1 MLENNYFNLLLG
13 VPDTNFAKLIEGAI
27 ETGSIYDEI
36 NQRIEKDL
44 DIKGLLKKQER
55 KLDREYIEKQTGVLS
70 EEFEEPV
77 NNNYTPDKLD
87 IGRPRITAEEVLI
100 FICLRGYLN
109 SVTDQEA
116 AERMTESMSL
126 HIYYS
131 NRNKKMPR
139 PKTINENLN
148 CITSGTVEFI
158 QQCQLNQFLN
168 EGLDNFNYAVFDST
182 SVSAS
187 SSWPTDAAV
196 LYRLFNRIHI
206 QAQKLKNFGIKN
218 ISEYY
223 PLMWLEKLSKLLFKI
238 NNTKGTCGCPKKE
251 KVKPDYK
258 LYLRTA
264 HKMNEYFVREF
275 EKREKAALTVDLKPT
290 VRKQLYRL
298 LNNMEDD
305 ILAVSSVLYY
315 TQERVFEGKKLPS
328 TEKILSLSDTT
339 AAFIKKGQRNPVIG
353 YKPQIGMSKNGFV
366 SALIIEPGNGAD
378 AKYLVPLVRKHIE
391 NTGIIPKLVSTD
403 DGYSSAAGRK
413 GCLELGV
420 KDVSFSGAVGKKILG
435 DELWEEKKYSD
446 ARRDRSAVEALMFSL
461 KYVVHFGRLRRR
473 GIEAV
478 KSEMLG
484 KIIAYNYLHKIRK
497 SGNSERLYKK
507 AA

>member
-1 MLENNYFNLLLG
+1 
-13 VPDTNFAKLIEGAI
+13 
-27 ETGSIYDEI
+27 
-36 NQRIEKDL
+36 
-44 DIKGLLKKQER
+44 
-55 KLDREYIEKQTGVLS
+55 
-70 EEFEEPV
+70 
-77 NNNYTPDKLD
+77 
-87 IGRPRITAEEVLI
+87 
-100 FICLRGYLN
+100 
-109 SVTDQEA
+109 
-116 AERMTESMSL
+116 
-126 HIYYS
+126 
-131 NRNKKMPR
+131 
-139 PKTINENLN
+139 
-148 CITSGTVEFI
+148 
-158 QQCQLNQFLN
+158 
-168 EGLDNFNYAVFDST
+168 
-182 SVSAS
+182 
-187 SSWPTDAAV
+187 
-196 LYRLFNRIHI
+196 
-206 QAQKLKNFGIKN
+206 
-218 ISEYY
+218 
-223 PLMWLEKLSKLLFKI
+223 MWLEKLSKLLFKI

-478 KSEMLG
+478 KSEMVG

-497 SGNSERLYKK
+497 SGNSERLYEI

>member
-13 VPDTNFAKLIEGAI
+13 VPDTDFAKIIEESI
-27 ETGSIYDEI
+27 KTGSIYNEI
-36 NQRIEKDL
+36 YERIEKDL
-44 DIKGLLKKQER
+44 DIKGLLKKYYR
-55 KLDREYIEKQTGVLS
+55 KLDREYIEKQTGVFS
-70 EEFEEPV
+70 DEFEEAV
-77 NNNYTPDKLD
+77 NNSYTPDRLD
-87 IGRPRITAEEVLI
+87 IGRSRITAEEVLI

-109 SVTDQEA
+109 SVTDQES

-126 HIYYS
+126 YIYFS
-131 NRNKKMPR
+131 NRNKKMPK

-148 CITSGTVEFI
+148 CISSDTVEFI
-158 QQCQLNQFLN
+158 QRCQLNQFLN
-168 EGLDNFNYAVFDST
+168 EGLDNFNYAVLDST

-196 LYRLFNRIHI
+196 LYRLFSRIYI
-206 QAQKLKNFGIKN
+206 QAQKLEKFGVKN
-218 ISEYY
+218 INGYY
-223 PLMWLEKLSKLLFKI
+223 PLMWLKELSRLLFKI
-238 NNTKGTCGCPKKE
+238 NNTKGTSSCPKNE

-258 LYLRTA
+258 QYLKTA

-275 EKREKAALTVDLKPT
+275 EKREKAALTADLKPT
-290 VRKQLYRL
+290 VRKQLDRL

-315 TQERVFEGKKLPS
+315 TEERVFEGRKLPS

-378 AKYLVPLVRKHIE
+378 SKYLVPLVGKHIK
-391 NTGIIPKLVSTD
+391 NTGITPELVSTD
-403 DGYSSAAGRK
+403 DGYSSAPGRK

-420 KDVSFSGAVGKKILG
+420 KDVCFSGAVGKKILG
-435 DELWEEKKYSD
+435 DALWNDEKYTE
-446 ARRDRSAVEALMFSL
+446 ARRNRSAVESLMFSL
-461 KYVVHFGRLRRR
+461 KYIVHFGRLRRK

-478 KSEMLG
+478 KCEMLG
-484 KIIAYNYLHKIRK
+484 KVIAYNYLHKIRK
-497 SGNSERLYKK
+497 FECSQSLYDK

>member
-13 VPDTNFAKLIEGAI
+13 VPDTDFAKLIEVAI
-27 ETGSIYDEI
+27 ETGSIYSEI
-36 NQRIEKDL
+36 IQRIEIDL
-44 DIKGLLKKQER
+44 DIKGLRKKHER
-55 KLDREYIEKQTGVLS
+55 KLDREYIENQTCVFG
-70 EEFEEPV
+70 EEFEELT
-77 NNNYTPDKLD
+77 NNKDMPGKLD
-87 IGRPRITAEEVLI
+87 FGRPRITAEEVLI

-109 SVTDQEA
+109 SVTDQES
-116 AERMTESMSL
+116 AERMTESISL
-126 HIYYS
+126 YIYYM

-148 CITSGTVEFI
+148 CISSGTIEFI
-158 QQCQLNQFLN
+158 HQCQLNQFLN

-196 LYRLFNRIHI
+196 IYRLFSRIHI
-206 QAQKLKNFGIKN
+206 QTQKLKTFGVKN

-238 NNTKGTCGCPKKE
+238 NNTKGTSSCPKKE

-264 HKMNEYFVREF
+264 HKMNEYYIREF
-275 EKREKAALTVDLKPT
+275 GKRIDETSSSDLIPT
-290 VRKQLYRL
+290 LKRQLDRL
-298 LNNMEDD
+298 RSNLEDD

-315 TQERVFEGKKLPS
+315 TEERVFEGKKLPS

-353 YKPQIGMSKNGFV
+353 YKPQIGMSKKGFV

-378 AKYLVPLVRKHIE
+378 SKYLVPLVKKHIE

-403 DGYSSAAGRK
+403 DGYSSAPGRK

-435 DELWEEKKYSD
+435 NELWEEKKYSD
-446 ARRDRSAVEALMFSL
+446 ARRDRSAVESLMFSL
-461 KYVVHFGRLRRR
+461 KYVVHFGRLRRK

-478 KSEMLG
+478 KCEMLG
-484 KIIAYNYLHKIRK
+484 KVIAYNYLHKIRK
-497 SGNSERLYKK
+497 FESSQSLHEK

>member
-13 VPDTNFAKLIEGAI
+13 VPDTDFAKLIEGAT
-27 ETGSIYDEI
+27 ETGSIYNEI
-36 NQRIEKDL
+36 YQRIEKDL

-55 KLDREYIEKQTGVLS
+55 KLDREYIDKQTGVLS
-70 EEFEEPV
+70 EEFEESV
-77 NNNYTPDKLD
+77 NNNFTPDKLD
-87 IGRPRITAEEVLI
+87 IGRPRMVAEEVLI

-109 SVTDQEA
+109 SVTDQES
-116 AERMTESMSL
+116 AERMTESISL
-126 HIYYS
+126 YIYYM
-131 NRNKKMPR
+131 NRNRKIPR

-148 CITSGTVEFI
+148 CISSGTVEFI
-158 QQCQLNQFLN
+158 QQCQLDQFLN
-168 EGLDNFNYAVFDST
+168 EGLDDFNYAVFDST

-196 LYRLFNRIHI
+196 IYRLFCRIHI
-206 QAQKLKNFGIKN
+206 QTQKLKNFGIKN
-218 ISEYY
+218 ISEHY

-238 NNTKGTCGCPKKE
+238 NNTKGTSGCPKKE

-264 HKMNEYFVREF
+264 HKMNEYYIREF
-275 EKREKAALTVDLKPT
+275 RRRESEVATVDLIPT
-290 VRKQLYRL
+290 LKRQLDRL
-298 LNNMEDD
+298 WSNSEEDVF
-305 ILAVSSVLYY
+305 AVSSVLYY
-315 TQERVFEGKKLPS
+315 TEERVFEGKKLPS

-353 YKPQIGMSKNGFV
+353 YKPQVGMSKNGFV

-378 AKYLVPLVRKHIE
+378 AKYLVPLVKKHIE
-391 NTGIIPKLVSTD
+391 NTGVIPDFASTD

-420 KDVSFSGAVGKKILG
+420 KDVCFSGAVGKKILG
-435 DELWEEKKYSD
+435 DELWKDEKYKD
-446 ARRDRSAVEALMFSL
+446 GRRNRSAVESLMFSL
-461 KYVVHFGRLRRR
+461 KYVVHFGRLRRK

-478 KSEMLG
+478 KCEMLG
-484 KIIAYNYLHKIRK
+484 KVIAYN
-497 SGNSERLYKK
+497 
-507 AA
+507 